1 MHEVSSAAA
10 VALVL
15 AYPVLGGLTFWI
27 GRHVPAREFEV
38 AAGPGVLAEARAD
51 GYEEGRDDERRLW
64 EAETVAAEVP
74 AVPAASVVVPAAY
87 EAAGVAEGPPAV
99 PAAIDGPAW
108 LSDMHEQLSPARLE
122 RPDDDGEPVTG
133 QIVALAAPVVADL
146 GRVGDGSDRTFYRCQ
161 LQQAQWRRAMDAE
174 IHDLDALL
182 GLGAAA

>member
-74 AVPAASVVVPAAY
+74 AVPAA
-87 EAAGVAEGPPAV
+87 GVAEGPPAAV

-122 RPDDDGEPVTG
+122 RPDDDAEPITG